1 MLKHRNFLPSSAGFS
16 GIHLLFNSTTNFSWN
31 STKQTYLVAHQS
43 EMRKENLKPHAP
55 TPARLQYLAHL
66 QPLSTCRVKFKF
78 NRLLESNAS
87 KLKELCYNRWNKF
100 TSISFLFNSEHW
112 MGYKFER
119 KWLLEERKLVHGNI
133 PNRTDANYEA
143 KIKLGLKQFTLNLL
157 RAWLN
162 FQRQE

>member
-1 MLKHRNFLPSSAGFS
+1 
-16 GIHLLFNSTTNFSWN
+16 
-31 STKQTYLVAHQS
+31 
-43 EMRKENLKPHAP
+43 
-55 TPARLQYLAHL
+55 
-66 QPLSTCRVKFKF
+66 
-78 NRLLESNAS
+78 
-87 KLKELCYNRWNKF
+87 
-100 TSISFLFNSEHW
+100 

-119 KWLLEERKLVHGNI
+119 KWLLEERKLVDGNI